1 MALVIEHLGRRYGT
15 RWAISDL
22 SLVCETGM
30 LGLVGPNGA
39 GKTTL
44 MRIIATLLPPTSGT
58 VRWNG
63 LDVGADGRRIRARLG
78 YLPQQFGVYPEF
90 SARRF
95 LRYLATLKGLAGPR
109 GHHRVDEVLELVNLE
124 AGADRR
130 LSSYSGGMLQ
140 RVGIAQALL
149 NDPDLLVVD
158 EPTAGLDPSER
169 VRFRTLLAG
178 LTANRLVILSTHIVS
193 DVEAVAGRL
202 VVMRG
207 GTLIADTSP
216 EALLAAAGGSVW
228 ALDVD
233 PATAARLQ
241 TSETVS
247 GMVADGSRVTVR
259 IVSRTRPAG
268 ARAVEPTLEDAY
280 LLTVGRPA
288 APALVEA

>member
-1 MALVIEHLGRRYGT
+1 MTLVIEHLGRRYGD

-22 SLVCETGM
+22 SLVCDGGM

-44 MRIIATLLPPTSGT
+44 MRIIATLLPPTTGT

-63 LDVGADGRRIRARLG
+63 LDVAVSGQEIRARLG

-90 SARRF
+90 SGRRF
-95 LRYLATLKGLAGPR
+95 LRYLAALKGLTRPR
-109 GHHRVDEVLELVNLE
+109 RDRRVDEVLELVNLE
-124 AGADRR
+124 ADADRR
-130 LSSYSGGMLQ
+130 LSTYSGGMLQ
-140 RVGIAQALL
+140 RIGIAQALL

-202 VVMRG
+202 VIMRG
-207 GTLIADTSP
+207 GTVVADTSP
-216 EALLAAAGGSVW
+216 EALLAAAAGSVW
-228 ALDVD
+228 AVSVD
-233 PATAARLQ
+233 PAAATRLQ
-241 TSETVS
+241 ATDTVS
-247 GMVADGSRVTVR
+247 GMVSDGRRVTVR
-259 IVSRTRPAG
+259 IVSRTPPAG
-268 ARAVEPTLEDAY
+268 AWAVEPTLEDAY
-280 LLTVGRPA
+280 LLRVGRPA
-288 APALVEA
+288 AA

>member
-1 MALVIEHLGRRYGT
+1 MALVIEQLGRRYGD
-15 RWAISDL
+15 RWAVTDV
-22 SLVCETGM
+22 SLVCEAGL

-44 MRIIATLLPPTSGT
+44 MRIIATLLPPTTGS

-63 LDVGADGRRIRARLG
+63 LDVGAGGQRIRARLG

-95 LRYLATLKGLAGPR
+95 LRYLAAMKGIGRPR
-109 GHHRVDEVLELVNLE
+109 RDRRVDEVLELVNLE
-124 AGADRR
+124 TDADRR
-130 LSSYSGGMLQ
+130 LSTYSGGMLQ

-149 NDPDLLVVD
+149 KHPDLLIVD

-169 VRFRTLLAG
+169 ARFRTLLAG

-207 GTLIADTSP
+207 GRVLADTSP
-216 EALLAAAGGSVW
+216 DALLAAAAGSVW
-228 ALDVD
+228 ATTVD
-233 PATAARLQ
+233 PATANRLQ
-241 TSETVS
+241 ETATVS
-247 GMVADGSRVTVR
+247 GMVADGHRVTVR
-259 IVSRTRPAG
+259 IVSRTPPQG
-268 ARAVEPTLEDAY
+268 ASPVEPTLEDAY
-280 LLTVGRPA
+280 LLTVGTPSA
-288 APALVEA
+288 

>member
-1 MALVIEHLGRRYGT
+1 MALVIEHLGRRYGS

-22 SLVCETGM
+22 SLVCEGGM

-44 MRIIATLLPPTSGT
+44 MRVIATLLPPTTGT

-63 LDVGADGRRIRARLG
+63 LDVGAGGQEIRARLG

-95 LRYLATLKGLAGPR
+95 LRYLAALKGLARAGR
-109 GHHRVDEVLELVNLE
+109 DRRVDEVLELVNLE
-124 AGADRR
+124 ADADRR
-130 LSSYSGGMLQ
+130 LSTYSGGMLQ

-149 NDPDLLVVD
+149 NDPDLLIVD

-207 GTLIADTSP
+207 GAVLTDTSP
-216 EALLAAAGGSVW
+216 EALLGSAAGSVW
-228 ALDVD
+228 AVSVD
-233 PATAARLQ
+233 TATAARLQ
-241 TSETVS
+241 ATETVS
-247 GMVADGSRVTVR
+247 GMVADGPRVTVR
-259 IVSRTRPAG
+259 IVSRTPPAG
-268 ARAVEPTLEDAY
+268 AWAVEPTLEDAY
-280 LLTVGRPA
+280 LLTVGRTPA
-288 APALVEA
+288 AA